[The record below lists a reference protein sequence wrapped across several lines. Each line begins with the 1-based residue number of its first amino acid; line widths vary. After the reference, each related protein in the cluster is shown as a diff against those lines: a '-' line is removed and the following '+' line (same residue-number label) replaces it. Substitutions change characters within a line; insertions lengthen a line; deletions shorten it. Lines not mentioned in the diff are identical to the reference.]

1 MKSIF
6 FFDFGLFINML
17 AIVWIEIRHLGTSQN
32 RMA

>member
-6 FFDFGLFINML
+6 FFDFSLFINRL
-17 AIVWIEIRHLGTSQN
+17 AIVWIEILHLDTSQI

>member
-17 AIVWIEIRHLGTSQN
+17 AIVWIEILHFATTQN

>member
-6 FFDFGLFINML
+6 FFDFGLFINRL
-17 AIVWIEIRHLGTSQN
+17 AIVWIEILHLDTSQI